1 MPLLEFTEKG
11 IYCPAGDFYI
21 DPWRP
26 VKNALITH
34 AHSDHSRW
42 GMDNYLAHHISVPVM
57 KQRLGIGIAVQGIA
71 YYERLSING
80 VTVSFHPAGHIPG
93 SSQIRVEYKGEV
105 WVASGD
111 YKLEDDGV
119 SEPFEPVRCHT
130 FISESTFGLP
140 VYHWKTQAE
149 IFAEINAWWQQC
161 AETGKT
167 ALIYGYA
174 LGKAQRILQ
183 NVDDTIGAVYVHPA
197 IQSMN
202 DALTEAG
209 LKLRNPLLLNAAVTK
224 ADLRGA
230 LVIAPPSAGGANWL
244 SKLQPCSTAIASG
257 WMGLRG
263 ARRRQAVDRGF
274 ALSDHADWDQLNT
287 AVDACGCDQVIV
299 THGYT
304 AVFAKWLQTK
314 GIRAYEAKTEY
325 AGELSEINEQQ
336 TENKEEK
343 SE

>member
-1 MPLLEFTEKG
+1 
-11 IYCPAGDFYI
+11 
-21 DPWRP
+21 
-26 VKNALITH
+26 
-34 AHSDHSRW
+34 
-42 GMDNYLAHHISVPVM
+42 
-57 KQRLGIGIAVQGIA
+57 
-71 YYERLSING
+71 
-80 VTVSFHPAGHIPG
+80 
-93 SSQIRVEYKGEV
+93 
-105 WVASGD
+105 
-111 YKLEDDGV
+111 
-119 SEPFEPVRCHT
+119 
-130 FISESTFGLP
+130 
-140 VYHWKTQAE
+140 
-149 IFAEINAWWQQC
+149 
-161 AETGKT
+161 
-167 ALIYGYA
+167 
-174 LGKAQRILQ
+174 
-183 NVDDTIGAVYVHPA
+183 
-197 IQSMN
+197 
-202 DALTEAG
+202 
-209 LKLRNPLLLNAAVTK
+209 
-224 ADLRGA
+224 

-336 TENKEEK
+336 TESKEEK